1 MFIQG
6 SQSVGWDLRSINP
19 VPTIA
24 ERVYALYAFLLLFVV
39 VGWITELWRTLGFSS
54 RTTRWRLKQALQH
67 LRDGEVSALDSIA
80 ATFTKATPEAG
91 LRIWADIPSESN
103 RPIFLNVIKD
113 GDEHF
118 RIVAGRIELILG
130 HMRRSLVFSGILLA
144 AYFFFEASNIM
155 RGISQEKAS
164 SFAALVAGGYQEISS
179 HLGMG
184 LVFIGAIYAIYW
196 HFRARLARRRHD
208 WENFCAHAKRLMH

>member
-1 MFIQG
+1 MSIQG
-6 SQSVGWDLRSINP
+6 SQSVGWDLHTIES
-19 VPTIA
+19 VPTLA
-24 ERVYALYAFLLLFVV
+24 ERIYALYVLLLVV
-39 VGWITELWRTLGFSS
+39 LIVIWIAELWRMLGLSS
-54 RTTRWRLKQALQH
+54 RATRWRLKQALQH

-80 ATFTKATPEAG
+80 ATFRKATPEAG
-91 LRIWADIPSESN
+91 LRIWADISSESEQSA
-103 RPIFLNVIKD
+103 FLNVIKD

-208 WENFCAHAKRLMH
+208 WENFCAHAKRLKH